1 MHVPQTKLKLPGKQ
15 VFDLC
20 TSLAAITVM
29 CKSLFDK
36 LFGSFTQLC
45 LLQSNRSV
53 FIACHLGCLFIDLF
67 NCLISLGLRMDSSVL
82 FRKIISLRL
91 DLHMFTSVNTYAGA
105 TKSYS
110 DSSHLSQFSVCK
122 ASMHLALCSV
132 RLTTSR

>member
-1 MHVPQTKLKLPGKQ
+1 MRVLQTKLKLPCYCRLMHLISCDHCNMQKAC
-15 VFDLC
+15 L
-20 TSLAAITVM
+20 TSYLEVSHSFVYCSPTEVYLALVVWAV
-29 CKSLFDK
+29 CSL
-36 LFGSFTQLC
+36 
-45 LLQSNRSV
+45 
-53 FIACHLGCLFIDLF
+53 I
-67 NCLISLGLRMDSSVL
+67 CLILLGLRMDSSVL

-91 DLHMFTSVNTYAGA
+91 DLHMVTSVNTYAGA